1 MNTLHDKRTNCLS
14 SANIITIDDYLSL
27 ITSVYHNRG
36 GIELQRAPLKTKTGL
51 RIRKRMVDDI
61 AAGTVLPPIVLG
73 ATLSEEEFKKVEE
86 IDSQEAMLDF
96 LNNLDSDSVSIIDGM
111 QRTTAIIEALK
122 SNEDIKHNLLR
133 IEVWFAKSINSL
145 IYRMLVLN
153 TGQVPWDIKRQLETI
168 YKPILKEIQKEVK
181 YIDILKLDGGS
192 RRVQSSQY
200 QSSKLIEFFLAFSS
214 RKVHVDLKEK
224 VAEDFARMEAAEA
237 TANDY
242 FLEHFILA
250 LKILSILDDLFSE
263 CGKNLEIDGKFK
275 SGKDIFTSTPAGIGF
290 MAAIAVFL
298 YGRPGFAKKQ
308 EDVKARMELFLKRSM
323 EFIKRIKQKK
333 GEDIESFLDLFTL
346 NEKLSRR
353 SGKVG
358 EFEREFFFRAF
369 SVIFESDNELESM
382 EPCWAAY

>member
-1 MNTLHDKRTNCLS
+1 MDTLHDKRTNCLS
-14 SANIITIDDYLSL
+14 SANTITIDAYLSL
-27 ITSVYHNRG
+27 VTAVYENRG

-51 RIRKRMVDDI
+51 RIRKRMVGDI
-61 AAGTVLPPIVLG
+61 TAGTILPPIVLG
-73 ATLSEEEFKKVEE
+73 VTLSIKEFETVRK
-86 IDSQEAMLDF
+86 IDTPEAMMEF
-96 LNNLDSDSVSIIDGM
+96 LNGLDSNSVSIIDGM
-111 QRTTAIIEALK
+111 QRTTAIMEALK
-122 SNEDIKHNLLR
+122 SSEDIKHNPLR
-133 IEVWFAKSINSL
+133 IEIWFAKSINSL

-168 YKPILKEIQKEVK
+168 YQPILKEIEKKVDN
-181 YIDILKLDGGS
+181 IDILKLDEGS
-192 RRVQSSQY
+192 RRVKSSQY

-214 RKVHVDLKEK
+214 RKIHVDLKEK

-250 LKILSILDDLFSE
+250 LKILSLLDDLFSE
-263 CGKNLEIDGKFK
+263 CGKNLDIDGKFK
-275 SGKDIFTSTPAGIGF
+275 SGKDIFTSSPAGIGF
-290 MAAIAVFL
+290 MAAIAVFV
-298 YGRPGFAKKQ
+298 YGRPGFSKDK
-308 EDVKARMELFLKRSM
+308 EEVLSRMKLFFDRSVK
-323 EFIKRIKQKK
+323 FIKRFDGKSP
-333 GEDIESFLDLFTL
+333 EEIESFLDLFTL